1 MLKNTKHFVFE
12 KFKQGQLRSMTSK
25 RDGEIKIG
33 QSLSDKE
40 SAKYVVIGVEESVG
54 IRANKGRPGAE
65 NGFSAFLNTFLNM
78 QANETLAGDEVYILG
93 KITQQNIP
101 NTDLYPIVEEL
112 DAFLFE
118 ILKAFVGEGQIPII
132 IGGGHNNA
140 YPLLHFSADRYQNP
154 IQVVNLDA
162 HADYRPLEGRHSGNS
177 FSYAFHNKLI
187 DKYYVLGLHQR
198 YNSQLILNKLLE
210 DDHYYTFHE
219 QYILGDRNYYDDFS
233 TWFDILSAANKP
245 IGIELDLDAIEHM
258 PSSASSPVGIPID
271 LGRAYLIRM
280 AKLKKVAYLHL
291 TEGGPNNEEEKRIVG
306 KTLAYFVAD
315 FIRTHS

>member
-1 MLKNTKHFVFE
+1 MIDNTHHFTFQ

-33 QSLSDKE
+33 QSLSNKE
-40 SAKYVVIGVEESVG
+40 DAKYVIIGVEESVG
-54 IRANKGRPGAE
+54 VLANNGRPGAE
-65 NGFSAFLNTFLNM
+65 NGFSAFLSTFLDM

-93 KITQQNIP
+93 KIIQQNIP
-101 NTDLYPIVEEL
+101 GSGLNEIVEEL
-112 DAFLFE
+112 DDFL
-118 ILKAFVGEGQIPII
+118 IAVLKEYVGEHQIPIV

-140 YPLLHFSADRYQNP
+140 YPIIKFSADRFQDS

-177 FSYAFHNKLI
+177 FSYAFKNGFME
-187 DKYYVLGLHQR
+187 KYYVLGLHQR
-198 YNSQLILNKLLE
+198 YNSQLILNNLRE

-219 QYILGDRNYYDDFS
+219 QYILGDRNYYDDFL
-233 TWFDILSAANKP
+233 TWCEILTVTNKY
-245 IGIELDLDAIEHM
+245 IGIELDLDAIERM
-258 PSSASSPVGIPID
+258 PSSASSAVGIPIN

-291 TEGGPNNEEEKRIVG
+291 SEGAPNNDAEKRIVG

-315 FIRTHS
+315 FIRVHS

>member
-1 MLKNTKHFVFE
+1 MTEDTQHFAFH
-12 KFKQGQLRSMTSK
+12 KFKQGQLRTMTSK

-33 QSLSDKE
+33 QSLSNKDD
-40 SAKYVVIGVEESVG
+40 AKYVIIGVEESVG
-54 IRANKGRPGAE
+54 VLANNGQPGAE
-65 NGFSAFLNTFLNM
+65 NGFSAFLSTFLDM
-78 QANETLAGDEVYILG
+78 QANESLAGDEVYILG

-101 NTDLYPIVEEL
+101 ESGLNEVVEEL
-112 DAFLFE
+112 DEFLFS
-118 ILKAFVGEGQIPII
+118 ILKEYIGENQIPIV

-140 YPLLHFSADRYQNP
+140 YPVIRFSADRYQDP

-177 FSYAFHNKLI
+177 FSYAFHNGLI

-198 YNSQLILNKLLE
+198 YNSQLILNNLRE

-219 QYILGDRNYYDDFS
+219 QYILGDRNYYDDFI
-233 TWFDILSAANKP
+233 TWCDILGAANKY
-245 IGIELDLDAIEHM
+245 IGIELDLDAIERM

-291 TEGGPNNEEEKRIVG
+291 AEGGPNNDEEKRIVG
-306 KTLAYFVAD
+306 KTLAYLVTD
-315 FIRTHS
+315 FIRVHS

>member
-1 MLKNTKHFVFE
+1 MIDETQHFAFQ

-25 RDGEIKIG
+25 RDGEIKMG
-33 QSLSDKE
+33 QSLSNKE
-40 SAKYVVIGVEESVG
+40 DAKYVIIGVEESVG
-54 IRANKGRPGAE
+54 VLANNGRKGAE
-65 NGFSAFLNTFLNM
+65 NGFTAFLSTFLDM

-93 KITQQNIP
+93 KIIQQNIP
-101 NTDLYPIVEEL
+101 ESGFCEIVEEL
-112 DAFLFE
+112 DEFLFSV
-118 ILKAFVGEGQIPII
+118 LKEYIGENQIPIV

-140 YPLLHFSADRYQNP
+140 YPLIKFSADHYENP

-177 FSYAFHNKLI
+177 FSYAFHNGFM

-198 YNSQLILNKLLE
+198 YNSQLILNNLRT

-219 QYILGDRNYYDDFS
+219 QYLLGDRNYYDDFL
-233 TWFDILSAANKP
+233 TWCEILTVANKY
-245 IGIELDLDAIEHM
+245 IGIELDLDAIERM
-258 PSSASSPVGIPID
+258 PSSASSPVGISID

-291 TEGGPNNEEEKRIVG
+291 AEGAPTNDKEKRIVG
-306 KTLAYFVAD
+306 KTLAILVSD
-315 FIRTHS
+315 FIRVHS